1 MLLQNSKDYY
11 EKNKKQRKEYRKN
24 KYNDMSEEE
33 RLNVL
38 KYRRDWYQKL
48 DLERKRKIRN
58 YSKTVSHPIEV
69 N

>member
-1 MLLQNSKDYY
+1 MLLQKSKDYY
-11 EKNKKQRKEYRKN
+11 EKNKDQRKEYRKS

-38 KYRRDWYQKL
+38 KYWRKWHHKL

-58 YSKTVSHPIEV
+58 YSKAVSHPTEV